1 MKKKSIV
8 YIDGFNLFYGL
19 LKKEKNRK
27 WLNLQKY
34 FEKLRTDDE
43 IEIIKYFTTRFQVPS
58 AILWLIENIIVTTI
72 LKHFFL

>member
-19 LKKEKNRK
+19 LKKEKNKK

-34 FEKLRTDDE
+34 FEKLRADDE
-43 IEIIKYFTTRFQVPS
+43 IEIIKYFTTWIKGRKKKNQ
-58 AILWLIENIIVTTI
+58 
-72 LKHFFL
+72 